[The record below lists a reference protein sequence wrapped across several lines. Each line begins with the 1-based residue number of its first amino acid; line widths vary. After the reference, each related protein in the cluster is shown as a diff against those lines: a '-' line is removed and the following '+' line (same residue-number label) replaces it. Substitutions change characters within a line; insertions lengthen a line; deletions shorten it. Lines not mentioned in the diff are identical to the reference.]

1 VAPNATLVDVQ
12 MIGASGRIS
21 LAGETA
27 ELKVA
32 QKRIGEVLKAVK
44 GR

>member
-1 VAPNATLVDVQ
+1 

-27 ELKVA
+27 DRKKA
-32 QKRIGEVLKAVK
+32 QKRIDEVLKAVK